1 MYTHSEIRESL
12 LQFNEEACRTALFS
26 AKWPHGFRCPR
37 CDHSAY
43 YLLSSRKKYECRSCA
58 HQTSLISGTIMEG
71 TRTPLA
77 KWFQALHLMR
87 IGISAKLLAELI
99 EGTYKTAWLINH
111 KLRHAIGIWDEAR
124 LLGGDLELFGEF
136 YARPYYSYFDSRIPL
151 EPQEQPC
158 VVGASVQAETGE
170 VIEVKIKRFPLS
182 GFTRR
187 AFSDAFFQP
196 FIAEYAMSQPSP
208 RNVRFVGR
216 SDANGRTASGIIW
229 EEAVRWLA
237 RTFGGIGSKH
247 LQAYLD
253 EFCFRYSTCADLF
266 ESLVRQCGMT
276 PTVTYRA
283 LVGKNRGVTP
293 LGWRYEAFNM
303 QKRSPRVS

>member
-1 MYTHSEIRESL
+1 MYMHSEIRESL

-43 YLLSSRKKYECRSCA
+43 YLLCSRKKYECRSCA

-87 IGISAKLLAELI
+87 IGISAKLLSELI
-99 EGTYKTAWLINH
+99 QVTYKTAWLINH

-124 LLGGDLELFGEF
+124 LLEGDLELFGEF

-151 EPQEQPC
+151 ECQEQPC
-158 VVGASVQAETGE
+158 VLGASVQADTGE
-170 VIEVKIKRFPLS
+170 VVEIKIKRFPLS

-187 AFSDAFFQP
+187 TFSDASFQP
-196 FIAEYAMSQPSP
+196 FLTEYADTRPSS
-208 RNVRFVGR
+208 RSTRIVGR
-216 SDANGRTASGIIW
+216 SGAHGRTALGIIW
-229 EEAVRWLA
+229 EGAVRWLA

-253 EFCFRYSTCADLF
+253 EFCFRYSIRTDLF

-283 LVGKNRGVTP
+283 LVGKDRSAAA
-293 LGWRYEAFNM
+293 LGWNYANFST
-303 QKRSPRVS
+303 QKASPLVS